1 MKITDVKVHLI
12 DLGRYYHFSLHGTV
26 KAETGLVRV
35 FTDEGIEGNADF
47 CTWALPPKLLADH
60 IIAMKPYLIGGDP
73 FHIERIWNST
83 FNTTRSVSSIYGPG
97 CINVALWDI
106 IAKTL
111 HLPLFRLLGGFRD
124 RIRAYASTQSYE
136 DIDSFIKLAESLVEK
151 GFGAI
156 KLHPWSSPDRDIE
169 LCRAIRKAIGETI
182 DLMIDPMG
190 LYDRQGAIKVGK
202 VLDELNFYWFEEP
215 LPESDV
221 RGYIHLRER
230 LNTPII
236 GVDSLRLSLGNYAD
250 YIARGA
256 FDIVQADA
264 ARQGISWT
272 KKLAAVAEAFGLK
285 FQAHAYGTPL
295 HQAANLHL
303 MAGINNGELFE
314 MPVPEGIMDTPMID
328 TLRIEG
334 DGWISLPQK
343 PGLGLDIDW
352 KGVEK
357 STTAI
362 IG

>member
-1 MKITDVKVHLI
+1 VKITDVKVHLI
-12 DLGRYYHFSLHGTV
+12 DLGRKYHFPLHGTV
-26 KAETGLVRV
+26 KAEAGLVRV
-35 FTDEGIEGNADF
+35 FTDDGIEGNADF

-60 IIAMKPYLIGGDP
+60 VLAMKPYFIGANP
-73 FHIERIWNST
+73 FDIERIWTLT
-83 FNTTRSVSSIYGPG
+83 FNTTRSVGSIYGPG

-106 IAKTL
+106 ISKTL
-111 HLPLFRLLGGFRD
+111 KLPLFRLLGGFRD

-136 DIDSFIKLAESLVEK
+136 DIDSFVSLAESLVEK

-156 KLHPWSSPDRDIE
+156 KLHSWGIPDRDID
-169 LCRAIRKAIGETI
+169 LCRTIRKALGDKT

-190 LYDRQGAIKVGK
+190 LYDRQGAIKVGN
-202 VLDELNFYWFEEP
+202 VLDELKFYWFEEP

-230 LNTPII
+230 LNVPII

-256 FDIVQADA
+256 FDMVQADA

-272 KKLAAVAEAFGLK
+272 KKLAGVAEAFGLK

-303 MAGINNGELFE
+303 MGGINNGELFE

-328 TLRIEG
+328 TIRIEG
-334 DGWISLPQK
+334 DGWVTLPQK
-343 PGLGLDIDW
+343 PGLGLDMDW
-352 KGVEK
+352 KGIEK
-357 STTAI
+357 FTTAI